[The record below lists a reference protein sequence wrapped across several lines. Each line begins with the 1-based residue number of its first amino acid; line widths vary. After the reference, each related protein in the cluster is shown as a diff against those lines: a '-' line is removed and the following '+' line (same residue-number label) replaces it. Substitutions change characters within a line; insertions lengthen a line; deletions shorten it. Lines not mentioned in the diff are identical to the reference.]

1 MSHFT
6 NCFETTTNSLI
17 HQDLNS
23 QKLDSEFQSLGF
35 VLHLFEVLIILE
47 KLIIVEIS
55 FQTSRNP
62 TTRITPLSSTLLSVR
77 QRFQNGLSHT
87 SCFSSLC
94 VHRCRPLSHFTM
106 RLKSFWNCIYIHLP
120 PVYFGWVFLWFWS
133 NTSNKKENI
142 YATYKDFNIFVL
154 PPNCHFHNMKETR
167 SIISSWSVVGLI
179 LYNDTKRVQKKYF

>member
-1 MSHFT
+1 MMWVILQIVLRLH
-6 NCFETTTNSLI
+6 TTNSLI
-17 HQDLNS
+17 HQDLNL

-55 FQTSRNP
+55 FQTNRNP

-106 RLKSFWNCIYIHLP
+106 RLKSFWNCIYI
-120 PVYFGWVFLWFWS
+120 FLRLVWMF
-133 NTSNKKENI
+133 
-142 YATYKDFNIFVL
+142 FMVL
-154 PPNCHFHNMKETR
+154 IQHIK
-167 SIISSWSVVGLI
+167 
-179 LYNDTKRVQKKYF
+179 

>member
-23 QKLDSEFQSLGF
+23 QKLASEFQSSGF
-35 VLHLFEVLIILE
+35 VFHLFEVLIILE

-55 FQTSRNP
+55 FQTNRNP

-106 RLKSFWNCIYIHLP
+106 RLKSFWNCIYIFLP
-120 PVYFGWVFLWFWS
+120 STLDGFFYGFDP
-133 NTSNKKENI
+133 THQIKKE
-142 YATYKDFNIFVL
+142 
-154 PPNCHFHNMKETR
+154 
-167 SIISSWSVVGLI
+167 I
-179 LYNDTKRVQKKYF
+179 LWKYLCDL